1 MPQDERST
9 DTITVDCATVKVVEE
24 SRNRE
29 IMKAVRI
36 VALGAVISWGAIAY
50 NVGAGGWFRD
60 DGSQWSNLVIF
71 LGLCIALYG
80 RRILDRAR
88 VGTFDQLATAAQK
101 QEKKPDD

>member
-9 DTITVDCATVKVVEE
+9 DTVTVDCATVKVVEE
-24 SRNRE
+24 RRNRE

-36 VALGAVISWGAIAY
+36 IALGAVISWGTIAY

-71 LGLCIALYG
+71 LGLWIALYG
-80 RRILDRAR
+80 RRALDRAR
-88 VGTFDQLATAAQK
+88 VGMFDQLNTAAQ
-101 QEKKPDD
+101 QQIKPDD